1 MLQVLSTHLFLKQ
14 RLHPGLLELAARSGA
29 QAVELF
35 AARQHFDY
43 TSREHIAELA
53 AWFRSNPLEVFSMHA
68 PLFPDREMGRA
79 GAPAVN
85 VLHPEKSRRIDA
97 MDEIKR
103 ALECAEQ
110 IPFRN
115 LVLHLGERGDGWSQR
130 SIEHAI
136 TAIEHLGA
144 FARPLGVRLLV
155 ENIASEPTTPAHL
168 LTILEMGHLDQV
180 GVCLDL
186 GHAHFAVD
194 GGVGEAIA
202 TLGARIVSVH
212 VHDNH
217 GLQDEHLW
225 PGDGTLDWPAAV
237 NALKALTT
245 PPATVLEIS
254 YSVPDSPA
262 ELPAR
267 IGRAFGLFA

>member
-1 MLQVLSTHLFLKQ
+1 MLRAFSTHLFLKQ

-29 QAVELF
+29 QAVEIF

-53 AWFRSNPLEVFSMHA
+53 TWFRSNPLAPFSMHA

-85 VLHPEKSRRIDA
+85 VLHPDKARRIDA

-103 ALECAEQ
+103 ALESAEQ

-115 LVLHLGERGDGWSQR
+115 LVLHLGEREDGWSLR
-130 SIEHAI
+130 SIEYAI
-136 TAIEHLGA
+136 AALEHLGA
-144 FARPLGVRLLV
+144 FAHPLGVRLLV
-155 ENIASEPTTPAHL
+155 ENLVSEPTTPEHL
-168 LTILEMGHLDQV
+168 ITILDMGHLDQV
-180 GVCLDL
+180 GICLDL
-186 GHAHFAVD
+186 GHAHVTVGVAEAV
-194 GGVGEAIA
+194 A
-202 TLGARIVSVH
+202 TLGSRIGSVH

-217 GLQDEHLW
+217 GMKDEHLW
-225 PGDGTLDWPAAV
+225 PGDGTIDWPAAV
-237 NALKALTT
+237 KALKAMPT

-254 YSVPDSPA
+254 QNLPDTPA
-262 ELPAR
+262 EIPGR
-267 IGRAFGLFA
+267 IGAGFALFD